1 MDVESKVQAIV
12 FGALTNLNE
21 EQADGDQIALDRS
34 SVLFGDNSTVDS
46 LALVS
51 VIVDVETELSSEFD
65 TPVALTDD
73 RAMSRQPSPFDTVGT
88 LIDYITEL
96 LQE

>member
-1 MDVESKVQAIV
+1 MDLENKVQAVV
-12 FGALTNLNE
+12 FNALSNLNE
-21 EQADGDQIALDRS
+21 EQPDDQQIILDRS
-34 SVLFGDNSTVDS
+34 SVLFGGDSTVDS

-51 VIVDVETELSSEFD
+51 VIIDVETEIGTEFEN
-65 TPVALTDD
+65 PIALTDD

-88 LIDYITEL
+88 LVDYVVEL